1 MKSVLITG
9 GSGFLGQHLARRMFS
24 QRHPSSADFPAWD
37 RICIYSRSEHVQAAM
52 RQAFNE
58 QGDPRMR
65 WFIGDVRDQ
74 ERLER
79 AMQGVDLVLHCAAL
93 KRIELGAYA
102 PDEMIKTNVL
112 GTMNVIEAAARA
124 PYRASNYAAVHPR
137 KVLLVSSDK
146 AYQPVS
152 PYGQSKALAE
162 SLVLAANNVHPHGP
176 RYAVVRYGNVWAS
189 AGSVVPTWRAAFESG
204 ESLRLT
210 DPNCTRYYM
219 TIDKACDLVLNTGE
233 SMDGGEL
240 VIPDLPAYRVGD
252 LAQAFSEN
260 CGVEIAW
267 RITGLPRWEKLHESM
282 DEERSSDSA
291 PRMSVADLRS
301 ALCG

>member
-1 MKSVLITG
+1 MRSVLITG
-9 GSGFLGQHLARRMFS
+9 GSGFLGQHLARRLFDE
-24 QRHPSSADFPAWD
+24 RAIGFAGADGHEWD

-52 RQAFNE
+52 RHAFGEDAN
-58 QGDPRMR
+58 PRMR

-79 AMQGVDLVLHCAAL
+79 AMQGIDLVLHCAAL
-93 KRIELGAYA
+93 KRIELGYYA

-124 PYRASNYAAVHPR
+124 RVS

-189 AGSVVPTWRAAFESG
+189 AGSVVPTWTRMLDAG
-204 ESLRLT
+204 EPLRLT
-210 DPNCTRYYM
+210 DPNCTRFFM
-219 TIDKACDLVLNTGE
+219 TIDEACDLVLNTAE
-233 SMDGGEL
+233 SMQGGEL
-240 VIPDLPAYRVGD
+240 AIPDLSAYRVGD
-252 LAQAFSEN
+252 LAQAFTEN
-260 CGVEIAW
+260 CGHDIAW
-267 RITGLPRWEKLHESM
+267 RITGLPAWEKLHESM
-282 DEERSSDSA
+282 DHERSSARA
-291 PRMSVADLRS
+291 PRMSVKELRR